1 MTVHE
6 LAGKP
11 APRSLLTNIPRLVTA
26 YYVEKP
32 DVSDPTQRVAF
43 GTSGH
48 RGSSCPHRGWLKPLA
63 LKARVV
69 QWLAVDRDS
78 LPVESS
84 RRLRKGVFSGWSTQR
99 RTWKRS
105 RCGQGGLL
113 IRIREPP

>member
-69 QWLAVDRDS
+69 QS
-78 LPVESS
+78 ILPNTKISPGPEATEKSFQPTRTCLPIHCGS
-84 RRLRKGVFSGWSTQR
+84 KRRL
-99 RTWKRS
+99 
-105 RCGQGGLL
+105 
-113 IRIREPP
+113 